1 MSARLNG
8 IAWAN
13 VSTTSGI
20 AKNCQVC
27 VACTPS
33 FEDDAST
40 TCQPCISLQ
49 TPSPQRDARIL
60 LIDDD
65 RQLGSMLGD
74 YFVTDRLEL
83 VVSTSGE
90 EGLQKVGADNFDL
103 LILDIMLPGLSGLE
117 VLQRVRRSSDVPVI
131 MLTARGD
138 DVDRI
143 IGLEFGADDYLPKPF
158 NPRELVAR
166 IKAILRRSQR
176 NGGDTTRL
184 ELGGIELDLRT
195 HRVTVGGND
204 VRVTGTEFEI
214 LRCLLETPGKVV
226 SKEQLSE
233 RALGR
238 RLMPY
243 DRSID
248 THISNLRGKLERS
261 GSRETTIQNQRGVGY
276 LLIPGS

>member
-1 MSARLNG
+1 
-8 IAWAN
+8 
-13 VSTTSGI
+13 
-20 AKNCQVC
+20 
-27 VACTPS
+27 
-33 FEDDAST
+33 
-40 TCQPCISLQ
+40 
-49 TPSPQRDARIL
+49 
-60 LIDDD
+60 
-65 RQLGSMLGD
+65 MLGD
-74 YFVTDRLEL
+74 YFVADRLEL
-83 VVSTSGE
+83 VLSVSGE
-90 EGLQKVGADNFDL
+90 DGLQRVAAENFDL

-117 VLQRVRRSSDVPVI
+117 VLQRLRRSSDVPVI

-176 NGGDTTRL
+176 NGGDVTRL
-184 ELGGIELDLRT
+184 ELGGVELDLRT
-195 HRVTVGGND
+195 HRVTVGGSD

-214 LRCLLETPGKVV
+214 LRSLLETPGKVV

>member
-1 MSARLNG
+1 MD
-8 IAWAN
+8 
-13 VSTTSGI
+13 
-20 AKNCQVC
+20 
-27 VACTPS
+27 TPRTAA
-33 FEDDAST
+33 E
-40 TCQPCISLQ
+40 
-49 TPSPQRDARIL
+49 IL

-65 RQLGSMLGD
+65 RRLGSMLSD
-74 YFVTDRLEL
+74 YFAPDKLHLSVCG
-83 VVSTSGE
+83 SGE
-90 EGLQKVGADNFDL
+90 EGLETLAALRFDL
-103 LILDIMLPGLSGLE
+103 LILDIMLPGQSGLE
-117 VLQRVRRSSDVPVI
+117 VLQRVRRDSEIPII

-158 NPRELVAR
+158 NPRELLAR
-166 IKAILRRSQR
+166 VKALLRRAQR
-176 NGGDTTRL
+176 NGGESARL
-184 ELGGIELDLRT
+184 AMGGVELDLRT
-195 HRVTVGGND
+195 RRVTVDGNA

-214 LRCLLETPGKVV
+214 LRCLLETPGTVV

-248 THISNLRGKLERS
+248 THISNLRGKLERAEQKKTGAD
-261 GSRETTIQNQRGVGY
+261 GSTTIRNQRGIGY

>member
-1 MSARLNG
+1 M
-8 IAWAN
+8 
-13 VSTTSGI
+13 T
-20 AKNCQVC
+20 
-27 VACTPS
+27 
-33 FEDDAST
+33 
-40 TCQPCISLQ
+40 LQ
-49 TPSPQRDARIL
+49 TPSPRREAEVL

-65 RQLGSMLGD
+65 RQLGSMLSD
-74 YFVTDRLEL
+74 YFATDKIVLS
-83 VVSTSGE
+83 VCTSGE
-90 EGLQKVGADNFDL
+90 DGLQKLAAGHFDL

-117 VLQRVRRSSDVPVI
+117 ILQRVRRDSDVPVI

-143 IGLEFGADDYLPKPF
+143 IGLEFGADDYLAKPF

-176 NGGDTTRL
+176 TTGDATRL

-195 HRVTVGGND
+195 RRVSVEGND
-204 VRVTGTEFEI
+204 VRLTGTEFEI
-214 LRCLLETPGKVV
+214 LRCLLETPGEVV

-238 RLMPY
+238 RLLPY

-248 THISNLRGKLERS
+248 THISNLRGKLEQT
-261 GSRETTIQNQRGVGY
+261 GSRNATIQNQRGVGY

>member
-1 MSARLNG
+1 
-8 IAWAN
+8 
-13 VSTTSGI
+13 
-20 AKNCQVC
+20 
-27 VACTPS
+27 
-33 FEDDAST
+33 
-40 TCQPCISLQ
+40 LQ
-49 TPSPQRDARIL
+49 TPLPQPDARIL

-74 YFVTDRLEL
+74 YFSADRLEL
-83 VVSTSGE
+83 VVSATGE
-90 EGLQKVGADNFDL
+90 EGLQKAAAGNYDL

-117 VLQRVRRSSDVPVI
+117 VLQRIRRNSDVPVI

-143 IGLEFGADDYLPKPF
+143 IGLEVGADDYLPKPF

-176 NGGDTTRL
+176 NGGDSVKL

-195 HRVTVGGND
+195 HRVAVSGND
-204 VRVTGTEFEI
+204 VRLTGTEFEI

-248 THISNLRGKLERS
+248 THISNLRGKLEQS
-261 GSRETTIQNQRGVGY
+261 GSRDTTIQNQRGVGY
-276 LLIPGS
+276 LLIPGT